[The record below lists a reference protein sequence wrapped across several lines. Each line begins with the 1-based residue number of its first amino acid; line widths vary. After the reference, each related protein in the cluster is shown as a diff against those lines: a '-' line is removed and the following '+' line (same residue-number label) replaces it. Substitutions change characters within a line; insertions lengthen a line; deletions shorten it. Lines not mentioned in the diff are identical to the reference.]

1 MPPKNK
7 KNKTVDESKETTKET
22 TPKRSTKKS
31 SSIQKVAETKSI
43 IDNSSPITD
52 ISTENTTD
60 QDILNHTITF
70 EPPNEFSQFHIHKS
84 IIQRLRPYDSPSS
97 LPPGMIFV
105 GNHMCGKR
113 TLIRSFIHHL
123 IQKPIVTK
131 VHHDTCNDS
140 TVEFIHSPYHIEF
153 HLEEYGLT
161 DRYIVGE
168 YIKKILDCQTI
179 DGRIRI
185 YVFYGL
191 DTYTYETQDMFVHLM
206 EKYVAS
212 ARFIF
217 TVSSMQK
224 IHRRVNAISTTIRI
238 PFPSNMELRSYLASH
253 GLSMMDID
261 SHLRNIINDGHL
273 GRLRHFSKESTAN
286 QPVIMNMDQSLSN
299 VSSAQDILWNQIKP
313 FIDREDINSVVE
325 MRPYLY
331 DAITLTMS
339 MYDFIIRICRY
350 VIQQCPLKHIDR
362 MSECVQ
368 EFTNLEAKM
377 HQVKHDIV
385 CVEYAVLLAKRYL
398 HGYFRQ

>member
-1 MPPKNK
+1 MSSSK
-7 KNKTVDESKETTKET
+7 KVSKKKS
-22 TPKRSTKKS
+22 TPKVATVNTTTVSDVSDKS
-31 SSIQKVAETKSI
+31 PEDSPEQDGTQTMTF
-43 IDNSSPITD
+43 DSPI
-52 ISTENTTD
+52 E
-60 QDILNHTITF
+60 L
-70 EPPNEFSQFHIHKS
+70 SQFHIHKQ
-84 IIQRLRPYDSPSS
+84 IISRLRPYDSPAS
-97 LPPGMIFV
+97 LPPGMLFV
-105 GNHMCGKR
+105 GNNMCGKR
-113 TLIRSFIHHL
+113 TLIRGFIHHL

-131 VHHDTCNDS
+131 VHYDTYNGS

-224 IHRRVNAISTTIRI
+224 IHRRVNAISVAIRV
-238 PFPSNMELRSYLASH
+238 PFPSNVEIRSYLASQ
-253 GLSMMDID
+253 GLSMFDID

-273 GRLRHFSKESTAN
+273 GRLKHFSKVTEVNQSAIMN
-286 QPVIMNMDQSLSN
+286 QPLSN
-299 VSSAQDILWNQIKP
+299 TTSAQDILWNQIKP

-325 MRPYLY
+325 IRHYLY

-339 MYDFIIRICRY
+339 MYGLLNRINRY
-350 VIQQCPLKHIDR
+350 VIQQCPPKHIGII
-362 MSECVQ
+362 SECIQ
-368 EFTNLEAKM
+368 RFTNLESTM

-385 CVEYAVLLAKRYL
+385 CIEYAVLLAKRYL
-398 HGYFRQ
+398 HGYFRE